1 MVYIR
6 RARIS
11 NKFLHWRKA
20 VPDANELFLIY
31 KINVKYLKE
40 QLGRI
45 SMKILSVGMTLD
57 MYRTSRNRN
66 YCFKISFIGLESN
79 KQRLSGGK

>member
-1 MVYIR
+1 MYLHIR

-31 KINVKYLKE
+31 KINVKYFKVFKKE
-40 QLGRI
+40 QFGRI
-45 SMKILSVGMTLD
+45 NMKI
-57 MYRTSRNRN
+57 
-66 YCFKISFIGLESN
+66 IG
-79 KQRLSGGK
+79 